1 VITRPDKFV
10 GTTIWSGSKSG
21 SGGLTRQIDTG
32 HQPDLV
38 WIKQRNQAYSTGH
51 QLYDSVRGAGAEKEL
66 NSSGTAQEGA
76 GNIETYGW
84 LNSFDK
90 TGFTVKGG
98 SSDYDYVDKSGVN
111 YVAWT
116 WKAGGNKGVF
126 NVDGVGYASAAAAGL
141 SGGDR
146 ALTGCSV
153 NTKTGFSIIGWNNSN
168 GTNPSSAKVRHGLN
182 QVPDLVIYKD
192 RDSGSSQWAVKMET
206 FSNPV
211 RDELYLETTQSI
223 STAGVDL
230 YYRDSDYIGHR
241 ETSIGSNG
249 GKMIAYCW
257 HNVPGLQKFGS
268 YVGKGSD
275 YPFVEL
281 GFRPAVIWIKDAST
295 GGNHYDW
302 TVNDSTR
309 NPFNLGADNANSKN
323 TLFLNLND
331 SEDKG
336 SSPWQQIDFL
346 SNGFRMND
354 SSASVNTQ
362 GSTYIYCAW
371 AEAPSFNLYGA
382 QSNAF

>member
-1 VITRPDKFV
+1 MITRPDKFV